1 MSQENVEV
9 ARSSFEAF
17 SRKDLAA
24 LRDRFF
30 APEIE
35 WRAVTGV
42 PFEGTYRGVDEVLR
56 GCTDWVASFDDFS
69 TQLEEVIDGGDRVVV
84 CHRMR
89 GRGKESGVEV
99 DLALTQ
105 VVTVRGGKLV
115 NITDYW
121 TREDALEAV
130 GLRE

>member
-1 MSQENVEV
+1 MSRQNVEL
-9 ARSSFEAF
+9 ALSSFEAF

-69 TQLEEVIDGGDRVVV
+69 TQASQHHGLLDP
-84 CHRMR
+84 R
-89 GRGKESGVEV
+89 GSP
-99 DLALTQ
+99 
-105 VVTVRGGKLV
+105 
-115 NITDYW
+115 
-121 TREDALEAV
+121 
-130 GLRE
+130 

>member
-1 MSQENVEV
+1 MSRQNVEL

-35 WRAVTGV
+35 WQAVTAA
-42 PFEGTYRGVDEVLR
+42 PFEGKYRGVDEVLR
-56 GCTDWVASFDDFS
+56 GCADW
-69 TQLEEVIDGGDRVVV
+69 VIDGGDRVVD

-89 GRGKESGVEV
+89 GRG
-99 DLALTQ
+99 
-105 VVTVRGGKLV
+105 
-115 NITDYW
+115 
-121 TREDALEAV
+121 REEEALEAV